1 MDELILVVNAGSS
14 SVKFALYQASQEICA
29 GQAEGLLTQPRFH
42 ARSIGAEP
50 ETHAIPEA
58 GHHAAVAFLAAWLH
72 TAFPAQRVSAVG
84 HRVVHG
90 GDPAPGPTLVTPELL
105 ARLESLVP
113 QMPLHL
119 PHNLAPIHA
128 LPRLRPDLP
137 QVACFDTS
145 FHRTLPRLEQLFAI
159 PRELIGEGVRRYGF
173 HGLSYE
179 FIARRLKEI
188 APAIADRRVVVAHL
202 GSGASMC
209 AMEGGHSVATTMGFT
224 GLDGLPM
231 GTRPGYMDPG
241 ILLYL
246 MEAKGMDARAI
257 SDFLYKSCGML
268 GLSGGISND
277 MRELLASDA
286 PEATEAVD
294 FFVHRAAREL
304 GSLAAVLGGLDAL
317 VFTAGIGEH
326 SPAIRAAIC
335 RRSHWLGITLD
346 EAANDQ
352 NRTIISHADSAV
364 AVLVVATDENRVIA
378 EHTAA
383 LVPLREVSS

>member
-1 MDELILVVNAGSS
+1 MDDLILVVNAGSS
-14 SVKFALYQASQEICA
+14 SVKFALYQAGQEISS
-29 GQAEGLLTQPRFH
+29 GQAEGLLTQPCFH
-42 ARSIGAEP
+42 ARRSGAEP
-50 ETHAIPEA
+50 ETQAIPET
-58 GHHAAVAFLAAWLH
+58 GHHAAIAFLAAWLH
-72 TAFPAQRVSAVG
+72 TAYPGRRVAAVG

-105 ARLESLVP
+105 DRLERLVP

-119 PHNLAPIHA
+119 PHNLAPMHA
-128 LPRLRPDLP
+128 LRRLRPDLP

-145 FHRTLPRLEQLFAI
+145 FHRTLPRLEQVFAI
-159 PRELIGEGVRRYGF
+159 PRALIAEGVRRYGF

-179 FIARRLKEI
+179 FIARRLREVAPDI
-188 APAIADRRVVVAHL
+188 AGRRVIVAHL

-209 AMEGGHSVATTMGFT
+209 ALEGGRSVATTMGFS

-231 GTRPGYMDPG
+231 GTRPGFIDPG

-246 MEAKGMDARAI
+246 MEAKGMGAAEM
-257 SDFLYKSCGML
+257 SDFLYKRCGML

-277 MRELLASDA
+277 MRALLDSDA
-286 PEATEAVD
+286 PDAAEAVD
-294 FFVHRAAREL
+294 FFVHRAVREL

-326 SPAIRAAIC
+326 APAIRAAIC
-335 RRSHWLGITLD
+335 RRSGWLGISLD
-346 EAANDQ
+346 EAANDD
-352 NRTIISHADSAV
+352 NRTTISHPHSAV
-364 AVLVVATDENRVIA
+364 TVLVVPTDENRVIA

-383 LVPLREVSS
+383 VVQEATP